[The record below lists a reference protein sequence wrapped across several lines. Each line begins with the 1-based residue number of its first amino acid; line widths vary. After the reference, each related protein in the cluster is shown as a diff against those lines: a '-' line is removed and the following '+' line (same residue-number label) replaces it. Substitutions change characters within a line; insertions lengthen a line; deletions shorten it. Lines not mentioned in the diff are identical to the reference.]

1 MATKDNLPKIPMKM
15 DRTYSEVSRLETF
28 EERYRYLALKGKVGE
43 STFGF
48 DRWAN
53 QAFYTSTEWRNARHG
68 IIVRDNA
75 CDLGI
80 DGYEIRSG
88 LFIHHL
94 NPITLAQIESGD
106 PCILDPDNLI
116 TVTHNTHNAIHY
128 GDERM
133 LPRKP
138 VERRPGDTKLW

>member
-1 MATKDNLPKIPMKM
+1 M
-15 DRTYSEVSRLETF
+15 RRSYSELRHFETF
-28 EERYRYLALKGKVGE
+28 VERYRYLALRGVVGE

-53 QAFYTSTEWRNARHG
+53 QAFYTSREWRNARHG
-68 IIVRDNA
+68 IIVRDNG

-80 DGYEIRSG
+80 DGHEIHSG

-94 NPITLAQIESGD
+94 NPITMAQIESGD

-116 TVTHNTHNAIHY
+116 TVTHGTHNAIHY
-128 GDERM
+128 GDERL
-133 LPRKP
+133 LPRPLVDRK
-138 VERRPGDTKLW
+138 PGDTKLW